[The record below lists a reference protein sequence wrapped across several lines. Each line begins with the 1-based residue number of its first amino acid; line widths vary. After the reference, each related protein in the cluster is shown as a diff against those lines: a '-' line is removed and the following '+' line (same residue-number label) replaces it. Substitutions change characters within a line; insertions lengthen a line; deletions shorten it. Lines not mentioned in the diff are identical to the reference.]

1 MRKLLLASSALVLA
15 AAPAMAADNNNLKL
29 QLSGYADFRAGFF
42 DQDSDNSAA
51 AAETHRDFE
60 TEAKLNFDV
69 IGHAQNN
76 VEYGGRVSLWNGAN
90 ANDGFNGGSND
101 MHIHEAYAY
110 MGGNFGKILLGD
122 STGASDLFV
131 YAPVVGEGQVDG
143 SYSDFTSNA
152 TLAPFFPAYIDN
164 EETSTKATY
173 YTPVFSGFQV
183 GVSYAPQ
190 FYDYGQNV
198 VKYHNA
204 FSTTTNDQPTP
215 YDDFIEAAAQYNT
228 DYKNFNI
235 KLSGLLSTA
244 NRSSSFGAACGTGAG
259 QLCQDFTSWGLGG
272 QVGFGGFTVGGS
284 YNDGGDY
291 LAPVGTNDD
300 QYTWSLGGTYEFG
313 KAGVGI
319 SYLQGAGWTSGLG
332 YVQNYTSVGVGGEYN
347 WLPGL
352 VTSAD
357 FVYFDQAQR
366 AGSGLTGTVGA
377 GDGDN
382 NGYVFLLSQRVN
394 F

>member
-15 AAPAMAADNNNLKL
+15 AAPALAADNNNLKL

-42 DQDSDNSAA
+42 DQDPDTAA
-51 AAETHRDFE
+51 GAETHRDFE

-76 VEYGGRVSLWNGAN
+76 VEYGGRVSMWNGAN
-90 ANDGFNGGSND
+90 SVDGFNGGTND

-110 MGGNFGKILLGD
+110 MGGNFGKVLLGD

-131 YAPVVGEGQVDG
+131 YAPVVGEGQIDG

-152 TLAPFFPAYIDN
+152 TVSPFFPAYIDN

-204 FSTTTNDQPTP
+204 ATATSNDQVSP
-215 YDDFIEAAAQYNT
+215 YDDFLEAAAQYNT
-228 DYKNFNI
+228 DYRNFNF
-235 KLSGLLSTA
+235 KLSGLLTTA
-244 NRSSSFGAACGTGAG
+244 NRSASFGNGCANGTA
-259 QLCQDFTSWGLGG
+259 LCQDFTSWGVGG

-284 YNDGGDY
+284 YNDAGDF
-291 LAPVGTNDD
+291 LAPVGTDDD

-319 SYLQGAGWTSGLG
+319 SYLQGAGWTTGLG
-332 YVQNYTSVGVGGEYN
+332 YIQNYTSVGVGGEYN

-357 FVYFDQAQR
+357 FVYYDQAER
-366 AGSGLTGTVGA
+366 ASSVGSTPA
-377 GDGDN
+377 DNDN